1 MKHYNQ
7 VKSTERQPQFS
18 RHFWRLA
25 FVLLASATSLS
36 ACNISSDS
44 GNPTSSSSELSGEWV
59 STSDLF
65 ANPRNYLEKSRLRF
79 YLTEISHS
87 GKPSNDFPDHLTLYS
102 GDTRLNSNP
111 FALSV
116 ALTPTAAKKWEAA
129 RLEEDYV
136 YGVTFSGS
144 VRPLGHTKVD
154 WYVFLADSFEI
165 NDETTFADLSIS
177 KIDDQYRPK
186 QKLELPR
193 PTTIKDSRRLKLLSK
208 DYANSLIRF
217 DLTFSASDL
226 QSNQEGKAYIL
237 TDDFYL
243 AISDEITR
251 SLVDKKST
259 LISAHVIGKV
269 ENQYDKDGRLII
281 QSQSL
286 RIKREF

>member
-1 MKHYNQ
+1 MKHFHQ
-7 VKSTERQPQFS
+7 VKNTERHPQFS
-18 RHFWRLA
+18 RHFWTLA
-25 FVLLASATSLS
+25 LVLLTSAISLT
-36 ACNISSDS
+36 ACNINSDS
-44 GNPTSSSSELSGEWV
+44 GTPTSSSSELSGEWV

-65 ANPRNYLEKSRLRF
+65 TNPKNYTKNSRLRF

-111 FALSV
+111 FALTV
-116 ALTPTAAKKWEAA
+116 ALTPAAAKQWEAA

-136 YGVTFSGS
+136 YGVTFSGI

-165 NDETTFADLSIS
+165 NDEATFADLGIS

-243 AISDEITR
+243 AVNDEITR
-251 SLVDKKST
+251 SLVDKKSS

-269 ENQYDKDGRLII
+269 GNQYDKDGRVII
-281 QSQSL
+281 QTQSL
-286 RIKREF
+286 RVRREF